1 MSARQSSTLPTPA
14 PLERLVEW
22 DAMAQRAY
30 ASNTMRAQ
38 KADGAIF
45 QAFCEARALAFF
57 PADPKTIRGFIEHC
71 IVEQKKPATIRR
83 YVATI
88 ARAHIAAGLLSPCA
102 SEPVRLA
109 LKERGG

>member
-1 MSARQSSTLPTPA
+1 
-14 PLERLVEW
+14 VEW

-30 ASNTMRAQ
+30 ANNTMRAQ

-45 QAFCEARALAFF
+45 QAFCEVNGLAFF
-57 PADPKTIRGFIEHC
+57 PADPKTIRAFIEHC

-88 ARAHIAAGLLSPCA
+88 ARRDAKQFCQSRQMATL
-102 SEPVRLA
+102 
-109 LKERGG
+109 